1 MKFRVNI
8 VYLWLVNQWYTKNN
22 SLRYPPT
29 NVKLYIIGGLPSGSL
44 GSSTSCWIMAHMRKT
59 KNMKKTQSLKKCR
72 LMNFHENMFY
82 FTHKSPRAVW
92 PSKIGTL
99 QGTKRSHLW
108 GKGKSSISKVPAGKG
123 YMLVPGR
130 VHLGSQCHGG
140 DRFRGFSGFQCLM
153 IVRWTMLRL
162 QGVQSSKNPPSL
174 IPYTFSEV
182 HATVSFWHVG
192 LKCLFKK
199 KSSKN
204 GLSFH
209 NHGSVKNGCI
219 CNK

>member
-59 KNMKKTQSLKKCR
+59 KKMKKTQSLKKCR

-99 QGTKRSHLW
+99 QGTKRSHL
-108 GKGKSSISKVPAGKG
+108 GKRKHVFKHDLDV
-123 YMLVPGR
+123 
-130 VHLGSQCHGG
+130 
-140 DRFRGFSGFQCLM
+140 
-153 IVRWTMLRL
+153 
-162 QGVQSSKNPPSL
+162 
-174 IPYTFSEV
+174 
-182 HATVSFWHVG
+182 VSFWEGKLGGSFKHF
-192 LKCLFKK
+192 LFHPDPWGNDPYWRAYV
-199 KSSKN
+199 SN
-204 GLSFH
+204 GLVQPPTIGKACFPHVCPANTAVGGWLQMVSLNGQARDKVDLFH
-209 NHGSVKNGCI
+209 PHEKEWATEDLTGCTWS
-219 CNK
+219 

>member
-1 MKFRVNI
+1 MSCPGFVALSFAYGWVHHSWNPMGRWMKFRVNI

-99 QGTKRSHLW
+99 QGTKRSHL
-108 GKGKSSISKVPAGKG
+108 GKRKHVFKHDLDVAMWVSE
-123 YMLVPGR
+123 R
-130 VHLGSQCHGG
+130 V
-140 DRFRGFSGFQCLM
+140 
-153 IVRWTMLRL
+153 
-162 QGVQSSKNPPSL
+162 N
-174 IPYTFSEV
+174 
-182 HATVSFWHVG
+182 
-192 LKCLFKK
+192 
-199 KSSKN
+199 
-204 GLSFH
+204 
-209 NHGSVKNGCI
+209 
-219 CNK
+219 